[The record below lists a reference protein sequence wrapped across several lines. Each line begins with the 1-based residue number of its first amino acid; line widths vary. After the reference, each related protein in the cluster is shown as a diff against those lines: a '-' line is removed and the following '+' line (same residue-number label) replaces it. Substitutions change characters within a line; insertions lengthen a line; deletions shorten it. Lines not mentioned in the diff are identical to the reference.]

1 MAEEVYR
8 LWLCVFQDDLG
19 LEFATKGSVSA

>member
-8 LWLCVFQDDLG
+8 LWLRAFQDDLG
-19 LEFATKGSVSA
+19 LEFVTKGSVSA